1 MAKRAIFIHGWEG
14 NPKNCWF
21 PWLKEKL
28 EEKGFEVVI
37 SAMPNSDDPEL
48 EPWLTKVKE
57 TVGIPDEDTYF
68 VGHSLGCI
76 TIVRYLL
83 SLPEDKKV
91 GGCVFVAGFNLLDY
105 PEIKDFYKREL
116 DINKLRKK
124 CKSFVNLYSDN
135 DPDVPIKRAEE
146 FADLI
151 EAKKILVLGKGHFS
165 DDIGVKELPE
175 ALEELLK
182 MSS

>member
-1 MAKRAIFIHGWEG
+1 MAKRAILIHGWGG

-37 SAMPNSDDPEL
+37 PAMPNSDNPEL

-57 TVGIPDEDTYF
+57 TVGMPDEDTYF
-68 VGHSLGCI
+68 FGHSLACI

-91 GGCVFVAGFNLLDY
+91 GGCVFVAGFNFLD

-116 DINKLRKK
+116 DIDKLKEK

-135 DPDVPIKRAEE
+135 DPYVPVESSEE

-151 EAKKILVLGKGHFS
+151 EAKKVFLPGRGHFS
-165 DDIGVKELPE
+165 DDAGVKELPE